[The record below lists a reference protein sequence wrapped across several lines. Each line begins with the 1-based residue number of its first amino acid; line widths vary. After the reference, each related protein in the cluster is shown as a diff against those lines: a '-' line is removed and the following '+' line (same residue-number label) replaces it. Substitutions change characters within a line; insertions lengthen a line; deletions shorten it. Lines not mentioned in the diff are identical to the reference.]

1 MKTRA
6 VALMAIP
13 INYPLGPNEVTCN
26 FLNNSYCPILEGEI
40 VEYSLKM
47 FIEPWFPTI
56 PVTIEFRVEDKNAVS
71 VWCIRLPIVV
81 QHIFSPPIVCNAPN
95 ILSVSNLTAS
105 RQSVF
110 KSNRFMFLLPLVT
123 VSSDLPH
130 DSGVFFSPL
139 FYFMGGLPISPSPI
153 MGDHNSGRLEALLAF
168 FIKKFPDAYREF
180 TEVNPE
186 IKPTNFDTDS
196 PASPDCPKS
205 NPCDMDCSPIG
216 SEAETDSTPSSSD
229 AEEEND
235 GFKPVLTKSGK
246 RKAAKSLKAPPPTK
260 KPLTPAAAGA
270 AAHAPADTPVSAPAG
285 TPVSAPAGLPGSA
298 PKTFT
303 KYPPPLYIRTNKSW
317 NSISSL
323 LNDKKIK

>member
-1 MKTRA
+1 
-6 VALMAIP
+6 
-13 INYPLGPNEVTCN
+13 
-26 FLNNSYCPILEGEI
+26 
-40 VEYSLKM
+40 
-47 FIEPWFPTI
+47 
-56 PVTIEFRVEDKNAVS
+56 
-71 VWCIRLPIVV
+71 
-81 QHIFSPPIVCNAPN
+81 
-95 ILSVSNLTAS
+95 
-105 RQSVF
+105 
-110 KSNRFMFLLPLVT
+110 
-123 VSSDLPH
+123 
-130 DSGVFFSPL
+130 
-139 FYFMGGLPISPSPI
+139 

-205 NPCDMDCSPIG
+205 NPCRMDCSPIG

-270 AAHAPADTPVSAPAG
+270 AAHAPADTPVSAPA
-285 TPVSAPAGLPGSA
+285 V
-298 PKTFT
+298 
-303 KYPPPLYIRTNKSW
+303 IRTDNRATVKPPRPGAM
-317 NSISSL
+317 SL
-323 LNDKKIK
+323 LVLYA